1 MQMQAKLDDVKLV
14 RRARDHMSIYESV
27 VREEGKSLG
36 EAGNLDF
43 ERMRDDIW
51 DACRVLIDAGLSHDE
66 VWARLTEWIDQHTQV
81 DEYACGV
88 VVSLLTQICEL
99 FKPRR
104 QIL

>member
-27 VREEGKSLG
+27 VQEEAKSLG